1 MMKKI
6 AALFLS
12 FSLAFAMIGC
22 DFFEDDDD
30 PHKYTKYTNEEIK
43 ALRDI
48 EVEVYYYNWGAKV
61 QEEEKVYF
69 TYDRTAYNAVNIPRN
84 GIYRT
89 IIKDI
94 PGYIMSSY
102 LNKKITIPDVKE
114 GEKLIVEIDY
124 DEKTL
129 IAHGE
134 PIGENTTETQTEPEN
149 SEKEYYELKFNY
161 LNSTNEIQKK
171 ENITV
176 FYDDGTRYCFIYVDM
191 DLGFRI
197 EKINGYIYSEY
208 LDSKVDIPDMKD
220 GDILVIDVDYKEK
233 TITSHIE
240 KE

>member
-1 MMKKI
+1 MKKKL

-12 FSLAFAMIGC
+12 FSLAFAMTGC

-61 QEEEKVYF
+61 QEEETVYF

-94 PGYIMSSY
+94 PGYIISSY
-102 LNKKITIPDVKE
+102 LNKEISIPEVKE

-124 DEKTL
+124 DEKT
-129 IAHGE
+129 INTHGE
-134 PIGENTTETQTEPEN
+134 PIGEITSEIKTESVN
-149 SEKEYYELKFNY
+149 SEKESYTLKFNY
-161 LNSTNEIQKK
+161 QNRTDEILDK

-176 FYDDGTRYCFIYVDM
+176 FYEDGTRYCFIFVDM
-191 DLGFRI
+191 DCRNI
-197 EKINGYIYSEY
+197 IDKINGYIYSEY
-208 LDSKVDIPDMKD
+208 LDSRVDIPEMKED
-220 GDILVIDVDYKEK
+220 DVLVIDIDYKKK
-233 TITSHIE
+233 TMTSHIE
-240 KE
+240 KD